1 MVTIQQIQ
9 SGLAAYLD
17 AEMMP
22 KLPAN
27 GVQKVIT
34 GAAMG
39 LLIKRSG
46 AIIQEYSQHPFV
58 KMLGITDENG
68 NWDLDSLKT
77 EVKKQI
83 DGNGFDVEVPMLGV
97 MTFHQADVDKLVTY
111 IKSAEG
117 GVE

>member
-1 MVTIQQIQ
+1 MVTVQQIQ

>member
-1 MVTIQQIQ
+1 MVTVQQIQ

-27 GVQKVIT
+27 GVQRVIT

-68 NWDLDSLKT
+68 NWDLDTLKT

-83 DGNGFDVEVPMLGV
+83 DSNGVDIDIPMIGV
-97 MTFHQADVDKLVTY
+97 MTFHQSDIDRISSF

>member
-1 MVTIQQIQ
+1 MVTVQQIQ

-68 NWDLDSLKT
+68 NWDLDTLKA

-83 DGNGFDVEVPMLGV
+83 DGNGFDVEVPMLGI

>member
-1 MVTIQQIQ
+1 MVTVQQIQ

-27 GVQKVIT
+27 GVQRVIT

-83 DGNGFDVEVPMLGV
+83 DGNGFDIEVPMLGV

>member
-1 MVTIQQIQ
+1 MVTVQQIQ

-46 AIIQEYSQHPFV
+46 IIIQEYSQHPFV
-58 KMLGITDENG
+58 KMLGITDESG